1 MTFRHLDDLILEL
14 KGLVLV
20 RDIRARAS
28 ADDDELELYEA
39 EIGRVRD
46 RLADLVRTGDV
57 LISGMKQTRWST

>member
-1 MTFRHLDDLILEL
+1 MTFRHLDDLILDL

-28 ADDDELELYEA
+28 ADNYELELYEA

-46 RLADLVRTGDV
+46 RLADLVRTGDG
-57 LISGMKQTRWST
+57 LLSGMKNT

>member
-1 MTFRHLDDLILEL
+1 MTFRHLDDLILDL

-46 RLADLVRTGDV
+46 RLADLVRTGDG
-57 LISGMKQTRWST
+57 LLSGMKNT

>member
-1 MTFRHLDDLILEL
+1 VTFRHLDDLILDL

-46 RLADLVRTGDV
+46 RLADLVRTGDG
-57 LISGMKQTRWST
+57 LLSGMKNT